1 MSKVLEKKE
10 LIIVRV
16 TPKMKLQIE
25 MLAEE
30 SKRTVSNYLRLVFE
44 DIIEK
49 NKKIRHTLRQ

>member
-49 NKKIRHTLRQ
+49 NKRP